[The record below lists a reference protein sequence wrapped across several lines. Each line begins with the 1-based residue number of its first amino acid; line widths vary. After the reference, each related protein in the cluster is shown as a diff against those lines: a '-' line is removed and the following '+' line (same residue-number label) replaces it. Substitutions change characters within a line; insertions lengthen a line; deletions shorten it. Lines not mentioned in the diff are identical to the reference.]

1 MRNRR
6 KTFLTLFLTIV
17 CLIFVFGNS
26 PSQESAAEYFEKA
39 FYYEDIQGD
48 LQKAIELYEQVL
60 NQFPENREI
69 AAKAQLHI
77 GICYEKLGQK
87 NVKQVQEAFQKV
99 LDDFPEQAEVVKIA
113 KEKLS
118 VILKAQAVI
127 KKGDKEFKI
136 RKVWAGPDVSASGAP
151 SPDGRYLSC
160 VDKTGDLVIREI
172 ATGKKH
178 SLTNKGP
185 WEESAE
191 FASTSRW
198 SPDGK
203 KVAYKWFNKDNFY
216 DLRIIGLDG
225 SGPHVLFQ
233 NKEVEVR
240 PADWSADGKHILAF
254 FGLKKQGTPS
264 QIVLVS
270 VADGSV
276 HVLKTLDE
284 RYTREEGRALFSPN
298 GEYIAY
304 DFRPQKDIQQRDI
317 SLLSTEGNL
326 EIPLINHQA
335 DDRLLGWTP
344 DGKSVLFASSRTG
357 PWNIWLI
364 RVKEGKLQGTPELIK
379 KDAGPI
385 WPMGFT
391 SKGSFYYSIDTSM
404 VDVYIASLD
413 MKEGKFLDQPIKA
426 AQRFEGY
433 NFRPDWSPDGNYLA
447 YISYRSVEGTDF
459 CVLCL
464 RSVKNGE
471 IRTVFTPQIKYFK
484 YICWAPDSRSII
496 VIGVDKSNRGGM
508 YKIDVQTGDTTSIV
522 LQLEQGSTIKQP
534 AWSLDGKAI
543 FYPYTQWTK
552 KLSRIIVH
560 DLETGQD
567 KELYRKIAPP
577 DIGSLTLSPDG
588 KYLAFGTAE
597 MVEKKLESDVLRVI
611 PAAGGEP
618 FDLIKVPTPEM
629 IASYAWTPNGREIL
643 FAKRLSSKQQGQK
656 LELWMI
662 PTEGGEPR
670 KLGLAIYE
678 LINLSIH
685 PDGQRIA
692 FSSGKAGAE
701 IWVMENFLPE
711 LKNKR

>member
-1 MRNRR
+1 
-6 KTFLTLFLTIV
+6 LV
-17 CLIFVFGNS
+17 
-26 PSQESAAEYFEKA
+26 E
-39 FYYEDIQGD
+39 
-48 LQKAIELYEQVL
+48 AIELYKKVVAEEGNESL
-60 NQFPENREI
+60 
-69 AAKAQLHI
+69 AAQAQLRI
-77 GICYEKLGQK
+77 GLCYEKLGQK
-87 NVKQVQEAFQKV
+87 NIKQAQEAFQKV

-118 VILKAQAVI
+118 VILKAQALVE
-127 KKGDKEFKI
+127 KGDKKFKI
-136 RKVWAGPDVSASGAP
+136 RKVWAGPDVSTSGEP

-160 VDKTGDLVIREI
+160 VDETGDLVIREI

-178 SLTNKGP
+178 SLTKKGSLK
-185 WEESAE
+185 ESAE

-203 KVAYKWFNKDNFY
+203 RVAYKWFNKDNFY

-233 NKEVEVR
+233 NEEVEVR

-254 FGLKKQGTPS
+254 FGLKKQGTS

-276 HVLKTLDE
+276 RVLKTLDE

-298 GEYIAY
+298 GEFIAY

-317 SLLSTEGNL
+317 FLLSTEGNL
-326 EIPLINHQA
+326 EIPLIKHQA

-344 DGKSVLFASSRTG
+344 DGKSVLFASNRTG

-364 RVKEGKLQGTPELIK
+364 RVKEGKPQGTPELIK
-379 KDAGPI
+379 KDIGQF

-391 SKGSFYYSIDTSM
+391 SKGSFYYSISTAM

-413 MKEGKFLDQPIKA
+413 MKEGKFLEQPTKA
-426 AQRFEGY
+426 AQRFESF
-433 NFRPDWSPDGNYLA
+433 NLNPDWSPDGNYLA

-464 RSVKNGE
+464 RSVKTGE
-471 IRTVFTPQIKYFK
+471 IRTVFTPQLKYFK

-496 VIGVDKSNRGGM
+496 VVGVDKSNRAGM

-522 LQLEQGSTIKQP
+522 QLEGASTIKQP
-534 AWSLDGKAI
+534 AWSLDGKAV

-552 KLSRIIVH
+552 KLSRVLVR
-560 DLETGQD
+560 DLETGQE
-567 KELYRKIAPP
+567 KELYRQIAPP
-577 DIGSLTLSPDG
+577 DIGSVTLSPDG
-588 KYLAFGTAE
+588 KYLAFLTAE

-611 PAAGGEP
+611 PADGGKP
-618 FDLIKVPTPEM
+618 CDLIKIPLPEM
-629 IASYAWTPNGREIL
+629 IGPYAWTPTGREIL
-643 FAKRLSSKQQGQK
+643 FAKRLSSKNQDQK
-656 LELWMI
+656 CELWMI
-662 PTEGGEPR
+662 PAEGGEAR
-670 KLGLAIYE
+670 KLGLTIDRILE
-678 LINLSIH
+678 LSIH
-685 PDGQRIA
+685 PDGQHIA
-692 FSSGKAGAE
+692 FSSGKTGAE
-701 IWVMENFLPE
+701 IWVMENFLP
-711 LKNKR
+711 KK

>member
-1 MRNRR
+1 MNKIKVSRS
-6 KTFLTLFLTIV
+6 FLGVLLLTISFG
-17 CLIFVFGNS
+17 LILAA
-26 PSQESAAEYFEKA
+26 SAQQSA
-39 FYYEDIQGD
+39 Q
-48 LQKAIELYEQVL
+48 ELYEAAVFKKDADGDMKGAIKIFREIVERFPN
-60 NQFPENREI
+60 NQEI
-69 AAKAQLHI
+69 AAQAQLQI

-87 NVKQVQEAFQKV
+87 TIKQAQEAFQKV
-99 LDDFPEQAEVVKIA
+99 IDNFPGQMDVVKVA

-118 VILKAQAVI
+118 VILKTQAVI

-136 RKVWAGPDVSASGAP
+136 RKVWAGPDVSASGEP

-160 VDKTGDLVIREI
+160 VDETGDLFIREM
-172 ATGKKH
+172 ATGKKN

-203 KVAYKWFNKDNFY
+203 KVVYKWFNKDNFY

-233 NKEVEVR
+233 NKEVEVV

-254 FGLKKQGTPS
+254 FGLKKQAKS

-276 HVLKTLDE
+276 RVLKILDE

-326 EIPLINHQA
+326 EIPLIKHQA

-379 KDAGPI
+379 KDTGPI
-385 WPMGFT
+385 SPIGFT
-391 SKGSFYYSIDTSM
+391 SKGSFYYSIETSM

-433 NFRPDWSPDGNYLA
+433 NFRPKWSPDGNYLA

-464 RSVKNGE
+464 RSVKTGE
-471 IRTVFTPQIKYFK
+471 IRTVFTPQLKYFK
-484 YICWAPDSRSII
+484 YICWAPDSRYII
-496 VIGVDKSNRGGM
+496 VIGVDKSNRAGM

-522 LQLEQGSTIKQP
+522 QLEQGSTIKQP

-552 KLSRIIVH
+552 KLSRILVR

-618 FDLIKVPTPEM
+618 FDLIKVPLPEM

-701 IWVMENFLPE
+701 IWVMENFLPK
-711 LKNKR
+711 LKDKK